1 MLDTPSTLIADE
13 REDCMDREEFIKIMA
28 SAKLYDLT
36 QGCSI
41 FTPPWPG
48 EKALEIHF
56 FKRVTGAYG
65 GGLGANGQL
74 LNWSNTVG
82 THLVGETAFH
92 SGGRAIADIPLTD
105 LCGPGVVV
113 DVSDA
118 VSDYGFYTPE
128 MIMERTT
135 VKEGDILIINTGY
148 HRYSWDQPDV
158 YNEDAQ
164 GGVESKEFGF
174 LVRHPGPSPDFFK
187 WALDMKLKVIGVD
200 CGCAEHPMNTP
211 IRRMH
216 ENEFKKA
223 EAKLV
228 AEYGKTWDEMFP
240 PDEYYELTHIAMP
253 KAHLLLAESIV
264 GHIGKLSNQRAW
276 IMIHPIPYMEVETAW
291 SRVCALQAP
300 DGMDENEFFQ
310 VMASAEMLDLSI
322 PFSVQT
328 PQWANYVPLSVTYTK
343 RVGGQHFGMGR
354 NGSICN
360 ASIHLGTH
368 MDGEKHFWPA
378 GRAIGEVPLEE
389 WVGPGVIADISHLVS
404 NSSVYTPAMI
414 ESVVEVR
421 EGDILIIKTGWFKYG
436 WVSPDSDEFRYMIK
450 HPGPSADFSR
460 WCVEKKIKWL
470 GIDAVSQDHPMNTIQ
485 RLWHP
490 KTFEEANAKLIQ
502 DFGKDWD
509 EMFPLDE
516 FYQDTHLNLF
526 PKGIVHAE
534 NLGKDIAEAESGR
547 YYIGCYLQKGME
559 IASMWGRFV
568 AFKEGS

>member
-1 MLDTPSTLIADE
+1 
-13 REDCMDREEFIKIMA
+13 MDREQFIKVMDDA
-28 SAKLYDLT
+28 RLYDLT

-48 EKALEIHF
+48 EKSLEIHF

-65 GGLGANGQL
+65 GGQGANGQL

-92 SGGRAIADIPLTD
+92 SGGYSL
-105 LCGPGVVV
+105 
-113 DVSDA
+113 
-118 VSDYGFYTPE
+118 YTPQ
-128 MIMERTT
+128 MIMQKAT

-148 HRYSWDQPDV
+148 HRYSWDWPDV
-158 YNEDAQ
+158 YNPDAQ

-174 LVRHPGPSPDFFK
+174 LVRHPGPSPDFFQ
-187 WALDMKLKVIGVD
+187 WALDMKLKAVGVD
-200 CGCAEHPMNTP
+200 CGCVEHPMNTP
-211 IRRMH
+211 IRYMH

-228 AEYGKTWDEMFP
+228 AEYGKSWDEMFP
-240 PDEYYELTHIAMP
+240 QEEYYQMTHTTMP
-253 KAHLLLAESIV
+253 KAHLLLVESIV
-264 GHIGKLSNQRAW
+264 GEIDELKDQRAW
-276 IMIHPIPYMEVETAW
+276 VMVHPIPFMEVETSW
-291 SRVCALQAP
+291 SRVCALRP
-300 DGMDENEFFQ
+300 PHGMAEDQFFQ
-310 VMASAEMLDLSI
+310 IMDSAQMLDLTI

-328 PQWANYVPLSVTYTK
+328 PQWANYVPLTVTYTK
-343 RVGGQHFGMGR
+343 RVGGQYFGMGR

-378 GRAIGEVPLEE
+378 GRTIGEVPLED

-404 NSSVYTPAMI
+404 DASVYTPEMI

-421 EGDILIIKTGWFKYG
+421 QGDILILKTGWFKYG
-436 WVSPDSDEFRYMIK
+436 WISPDSDEFRYMIK
-450 HPGPSADFSR
+450 HPGPSPDFSQ
-460 WCVEKKIKWL
+460 WCVDKKIKWL
-470 GIDAVSQDHPMNTIQ
+470 AIDAVSQDHPMNTIQ

-490 KTFEEANAKLIQ
+490 KTFEEANRKLIE

-509 EMFPLDE
+509 EMFPLDKY
-516 FYQDTHLNLF
+516 YQDTHLNLF
-526 PKGIVHAE
+526 PKKIVHAE
-534 NLGKDIAEAESGR
+534 NLGKDIANAESGR

-568 AFKEGS
+568 AWREGS